1 MILFYKTIWS
11 ICSIR
16 EFQHLCLHLSLK
28 LCTWF
33 NRKLDDPWRYHLTI
47 LVFKLHYVQ
56 HSKHQSRLT
65 NCTDLQVTFQTDPLP
80 SANPTLLSQPDRN
93 PTDFQSWIPAESQ
106 QWSTVSRNMN
116 VLLNKHLLTYHFQVI
131 PYPYPKW
138 RTSLTTPSTLFDS
151 TCPNREC
158 MSSSKV
164 IIWILSLSSIES

>member
-33 NRKLDDPWRYHLTI
+33 NRKLDDPWRYHMTI

-93 PTDFQSWIPAESQ
+93 PTDFQSWTPAESQ
-106 QWSTVSRNMN
+106 QWSTVSRKYECSPEQTP
-116 VLLNKHLLTYHFQVI
+116 VDI
-131 PYPYPKW
+131 PF
-138 RTSLTTPSTLFDS
+138 PSHS
-151 TCPNREC
+151 
-158 MSSSKV
+158 
-164 IIWILSLSSIES
+164 LSLSKMKNISYYSINTVWLNLSE